1 MPKDEEGGG
10 RFMKESLLKLLKEM
24 YGITSVSELNR
35 ALSRGEKL
43 NIGIMTTGGQ
53 NDDRKVAGVQRAGV

>member
-1 MPKDEEGGG
+1 
-10 RFMKESLLKLLKEM
+10 MKESLLKLLKEM